1 MKMDRGPR
9 NPPLVL
15 EIGPAASSRGGITS
29 VIGVLEQG
37 LPAQGFQVLRIASQD
52 DRSLCWKIRS
62 AASGLY
68 RTWRHA
74 PRASLAHVHSA
85 SGVSFYRKCAY
96 LLLLH
101 ALGCP
106 VVLHV
111 HSGSFGSF
119 LDGKGALFHR
129 LLFRPLIRRCRLV
142 VALSQSKLSEI
153 SSFLPS
159 VPVEILHNPCM
170 LPVIESIN
178 IKKELKTI
186 LFTGRIEEAKGVFEL
201 IQACALLLPRH
212 PSLRLVLAGT
222 GKMEQ
227 CRQLVKNYGLEDR
240 VDLVGWLGEA
250 DIQNA
255 YKQADIFC
263 LPSHVEGMPMSL
275 LEAMGQGVPSVATC
289 VGAIPEI
296 LENGEAGLLVEPR
309 NVNALVE
316 CLDRLIGDP
325 DLRGRLAA
333 RARMR
338 IVLHHSREV
347 FCARVAR
354 ILRQCAAGAN
364 DVHP

>member
-1 MKMDRGPR
+1 MMADVGLRK
-9 NPPLVL
+9 PPLVL
-15 EIGPAASSRGGITS
+15 EIGPGASCRGGIAS

-37 LPAQGFQVLRIASQD
+37 LPAEGFQVLRIASQD
-52 DRSLCWKIRS
+52 DRSLSWKIRS

-68 RTWRHA
+68 KTWRHA
-74 PRASLAHVHSA
+74 PGASVAHVHTP
-85 SGVSFYRKCAY
+85 SGVGFYRKCAY

-106 VVLHV
+106 VVLHI
-111 HSGSFGSF
+111 HGGHFGPF
-119 LDGKGALFHR
+119 LDGKGTLFHR

-142 VALSQSKLSEI
+142 VALSQSKFSEI
-153 SSFLPS
+153 SDFLPP
-159 VPVEILHNPCM
+159 VPVEVLHNPCM

-178 IKKELKTI
+178 IKEKVDTV
-186 LFTGRIEEAKGVFEL
+186 LFAGRIEEGKGVFEL
-201 IQACALLLPRH
+201 IQACALLVPSH

-222 GKMEQ
+222 GKVEQ
-227 CRQLVKNYGLEDR
+227 CRQVAQNLGLGDR
-240 VDLVGWLGEA
+240 VDLVGWLEGA

-309 NVNALVE
+309 NVNALAE
-316 CLDRLIGDP
+316 CLDRLIGDAV
-325 DLRGRLAA
+325 LRRRLAA
-333 RARMR
+333 QARMR

-347 FCARVAR
+347 FCARTAR
-354 ILRQCAAGAN
+354 ILRQCASGVN
-364 DVHP
+364 DVHS

>member
-1 MKMDRGPR
+1 MKTGERPR
-9 NPPLVL
+9 NTPLVL
-15 EIGPAASSRGGITS
+15 EIGPGASCRGGITS

-52 DRSLCWKIRS
+52 DRSLYWKIRS
-62 AASGLY
+62 AASGLCK
-68 RTWRHA
+68 TWRHA

-85 SGVSFYRKCAY
+85 AGVSFYRKCAY

-106 VVLHV
+106 VILHV
-111 HSGSFGSF
+111 HSGRFGSF
-119 LDGKGALFHR
+119 LDAKGDLFHR

-142 VALSQSKLSEI
+142 VALSQSNLSEI
-153 SSFLPS
+153 SNFLPS
-159 VPVEILHNPCM
+159 VPVEVLHNPCM

-178 IKKELKTI
+178 IKEDVNTI

-201 IQACALLLPRH
+201 IEACALLLPSH

-227 CRQLVKNYGLEDR
+227 CRQVVKKYGLEDR

-275 LEAMGQGVPSVATC
+275 LEAMGQGVPSVATS

-296 LENGEAGLLVEPR
+296 LENGEGGILVEPR
-309 NVNALVE
+309 NVSALAA
-316 CLDRLIGDP
+316 CLDRLIRDVV
-325 DLRGRLAA
+325 LRRRLAA
-333 RARMR
+333 QARMR
-338 IVLHHSREV
+338 ILLHHSREV

-354 ILRQCAAGAN
+354 ILRQCTADKRN
-364 DVHP
+364 FIP